1 MSALLACAAREGVP
15 VLDPPALLAI
25 VFDRIA
31 MAAVLARMPPSLG
44 GVPTRAPTT
53 TELQSLDPGH
63 VAAAL
68 AAACITLPCLLKPRV
83 ACGMPTSHNFA
94 LLASADDAAAARVD
108 VPAVAQAFVCH
119 DGTVHKVYCFA
130 DQVLTQQ
137 RRSLPA
143 VDAASCP
150 AGTVSFDALQALPT
164 SWGSG
169 AVSDS
174 SIATAA
180 VAPPLSM
187 AAVHAMASWLRHE
200 TGLSLFGF
208 DVLVEAGS
216 GAHVV
221 VDLNYFPSATGV
233 DGAPAA
239 LAHAVHAALGRPS

>member
-1 MSALLACAAREGVP
+1 MLALLACAASEGVP
-15 VLDPPALLAI
+15 VLDPPALLAN
-25 VFDRIA
+25 VLDRTA
-31 MAAVLARMPPSLG
+31 MAAVLARMPPCLG
-44 GVPTRAPTT
+44 GAPTRAPTT

-68 AAACITLPCLLKPRV
+68 EAAGITLPCLLKPRV
-83 ACGMPTSHNFA
+83 ACGTPTAHNFA

-119 DGTVHKVYCFA
+119 DGTVHKVYSFG

-143 VDAASCP
+143 VDGPSCP
-150 AGTVSFDALQALPT
+150 AGVVSFDALHALPT
-164 SWGSG
+164 SWCSG
-169 AVSDS
+169 AVSD
-174 SIATAA
+174 IAAA
-180 VAPPLSM
+180 APPLSL
-187 AAVHAMASWLRHE
+187 AAVHAMASWLRCE

-208 DVLVEAGS
+208 DVLVETGT

-239 LAHAVHAALGRPS
+239 LARAVHAALGRPS